1 MQFHLPKIV
10 FDFGAIAKL
19 DQELGWLGV
28 KRPMLAS
35 DKGLKAAGAIDHV
48 VKSNPGVD
56 FFVYPDV
63 PENPTAEGVD
73 AAAKAYLDNHCDGFV
88 ALGGGSVIDT
98 VKAAA
103 ICVVSGKPVAEYM
116 GHPERIN
123 FVLAPI
129 VTVPTTAGS
138 GSEVSTGSGIHPT
151 ATTRAVGTASLM
163 SIPRVAICDPELT
176 LTLPPRLTAATGIDA
191 LSHCIE
197 GFLAKTPS
205 PFIDGFVLE
214 GMKRAHGSVVR
225 AYKNGNDREA
235 RADMLMAAVAGGAGI
250 HKGLGPVHAFAGVFG
265 DRGFHHGTLVA
276 IAMPPAMRLAEARVP
291 EKMRAIADAL
301 GLEPRSR
308 VSDAISALNEKLDLP
323 KTLSSYGY
331 GAIANFEEAVDS
343 TWQNRFNLTS
353 PYTPTREEIAGF
365 VKEAVG

>member
-1 MQFHLPKIV
+1 MQFHLPKIL
-10 FDFGAIAKL
+10 FDFGAITRL
-19 DQELGWLGV
+19 GQELAWLGV

-56 FFVYPDV
+56 FFVYAEV
-63 PENPTAEGVD
+63 PENPTADGVD
-73 AAAKAYLDNHCDGFV
+73 AAAAAYRENRCDGFV

-103 ICVVSGKPVAEYM
+103 ACVVSGKPVAEFM

-151 ATTRAVGTASLM
+151 ATTPAKGTASLM
-163 SIPRVAICDPELT
+163 SIPRVAICDPDLT
-176 LTLPPRLTAATGIDA
+176 MTLPPRLTAATGIDA

-197 GFLAKTPS
+197 GFLAKTHS
-205 PFIDGFVLE
+205 PFIDGFVRD
-214 GMKRAHGSVVR
+214 GMKRAFTHVER
-225 AYKNGNDREA
+225 AYRDGSDREA
-235 RADMLMAAVAGGAGI
+235 RANMLMAAVAGGAGI
-250 HKGLGPVHAFAGVFG
+250 HKGLGPVHSFAGVFG
-265 DRGFHHGTLVA
+265 DRGLHHGTLVA
-276 IAMPPAMRLAEARVP
+276 IAMPPALRLAEERVP
-291 EKMRAIADAL
+291 EKMRDVADAL
-301 GLEPRSR
+301 GLEPRTR
-308 VSDAISALNEKLDLP
+308 VSDAVASLNARLDLP

-331 GAIANFEEAVDS
+331 GEISDFAAAVDA

-353 PYTPTREEIAGF
+353 PYAPTRAEIVRF